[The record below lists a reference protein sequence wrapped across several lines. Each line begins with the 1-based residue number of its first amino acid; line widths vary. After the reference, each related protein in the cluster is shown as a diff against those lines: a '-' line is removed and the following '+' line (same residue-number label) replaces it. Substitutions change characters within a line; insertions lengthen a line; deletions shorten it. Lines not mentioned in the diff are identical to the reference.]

1 MKSSVSHKLSRMT
14 DVGVILPD
22 SLALEQIKPVSR
34 NVYKKAFDCLREF
47 IGRDFEDSGPSESEL
62 ISFIKDLREVKKAAS
77 STLWTTYSMINSV
90 CKAKYNLDLKKFTRV
105 TSLIK
110 AMQID
115 SKKKASVF
123 TTKEIDDFLKDE
135 SISTPNLSFRCLYLI
150 HVVQC

>member
-62 ISFIKDLREVKKAAS
+62 ISFIKDLREVKKS
-77 STLWTTYSMINSV
+77 CFLYTLDYLLYDKQ
-90 CKAKYNLDLKKFTRV
+90 CL
-105 TSLIK
+105 
-110 AMQID
+110 Q
-115 SKKKASVF
+115 SK
-123 TTKEIDDFLKDE
+123 
-135 SISTPNLSFRCLYLI
+135 
-150 HVVQC
+150 VQSRSQT